1 MTKISS
7 TFTIDIKQNT
17 KKKVNTKIEI
27 LSSATTLYSLTF
39 IDGTSDEYVIHKLLP
54 NFASF
59 KFPDYT
65 LMPSTKSDVGNS
77 LIQGQLF
84 STEKIVSFQIKVS
97 VINEP
102 PTLSSSNI
110 PD

>member
-1 MTKISS
+1 MAGTR
-7 TFTIDIKQNT
+7 
-17 KKKVNTKIEI
+17 
-27 LSSATTLYSLTF
+27 TLYSLSF
-39 IDGTSDEYVIHKLLP
+39 IEGTSDEYVIHRLLP
-54 NFASF
+54 NFATF

-77 LIQGQLF
+77 MIQGQLF

-102 PTLSSSNI
+102 PTLSNGNI